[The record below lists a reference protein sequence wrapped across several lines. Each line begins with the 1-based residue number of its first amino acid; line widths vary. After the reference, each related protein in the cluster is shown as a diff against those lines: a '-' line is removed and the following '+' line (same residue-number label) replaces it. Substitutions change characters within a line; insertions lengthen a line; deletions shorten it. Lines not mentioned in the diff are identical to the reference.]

1 MKYDLKGGY
10 KKMKFNFRKIGSVMA
25 SVAMLGSTVG
35 IAAAAAYPG
44 AFTSGGADGVAI
56 VTGTNAGASDFVA
69 ATEIGS
75 NLNAALASNTL
86 TGGVPVGGDSV
97 ALEKS
102 STKFHLGKGVKD
114 IITTAITDSS
124 PGTGLPT
131 LLADGTFTD
140 DDFDEFDYTQKI
152 ELANFTLTMFEDN
165 DYKEDEPVLGSK
177 IANGAAVL
185 DYILEFTD
193 QPEWGDLT
201 TTEIPLMGKKFYV
214 LSSSNTTQTLTLLDS
229 AKTTTLSEGESTTL
243 NIDGKSYDVSIAF
256 IGTSTVKLNVNGQVT
271 NSLAEADTQKVANGA
286 YVGIKDISVQDYAG
300 GTKNVEFS
308 IGSGK
313 LSLVNNTDVQLND
326 ESITDLKS
334 VFTTT
339 FDSTPNLQKINIS
352 WKAEDDLFIADD
364 SQIAMPGFGAV
375 KLSYTGLT
383 SPTEESLKVKASSD
397 TAIQLQNFPLKDGV
411 EDIDIIYGNATN
423 YVGIGK
429 DENNQLATTNDS
441 VLTFNSN
448 VHDQFVASWSDGND
462 AESYLMRATNFK
474 VESGVNKTTFQ
485 YKKGG
490 AWTDARTDGKDG
502 DVVTIGNM
510 EFTINQVNKTAKEVN
525 FTAGTNVAWNTI
537 YSKEGAKF
545 TLPWNNTGGATG
557 NSLLSLATTAGALNT
572 SINGDGGAKP
582 TTFLLQFVEEDKDE
596 SIALGGSANF
606 TLGFN
611 SASTPEVAVTAI
623 AYSSDLNDGPTAS
636 GTSTEILSTDVFR
649 NFVYS
654 ELATEILWN
663 KPSGGQNWIEAKYHG
678 GETYGNFF
686 ISSQETVFS
695 GGSSGTTLSVKDS
708 ETDKITGKNLIV
720 VGGSCVNTVAASLLG
735 SSSPLCGSD
744 FTSITGVSNGE
755 YLIETFARS
764 GGKIATLVAGYEA
777 ADTTNA
783 ASALTTKNPEITVG
797 VKYEGDSSGRFATA

>member
-1 MKYDLKGGY
+1 
-10 KKMKFNFRKIGSVMA
+10 MKFNFRKIGSVMA

-44 AFTSGGADGVAI
+44 AFTGGGADGVAI

-75 NLNAALASNTL
+75 NLNAALASSTL
-86 TGGVPVGGDSV
+86 TGGTPVGGDSV

-131 LLADGTFTD
+131 LLADGKFTD
-140 DDFDEFDYTQKI
+140 DDNDEFDYTQKI
-152 ELANFTLTMFEDN
+152 ELANFTFTMFEDN
-165 DYKEDEPVLGSK
+165 DYKADEPVLGSK
-177 IANGAAVL
+177 IANGAPVL
-185 DYILEFTD
+185 DYIFEFTD
-193 QPEWGDLT
+193 QPLWTDLPT
-201 TTEIPLMGKKFYV
+201 TKIPIMGREYYV
-214 LSSSNTTQTLTLLDS
+214 LSQTENTTLNLLDS
-229 AKTTTLSEGESTTL
+229 ATTETLNEGESVTV
-243 NIDGKSYDVSIAF
+243 NVNGKSYDVSIAF

-271 NSLAEADTQKVANGA
+271 NSLAETETQKIANGA

-300 GTKNVEFS
+300 GIKTVEFS

-313 LSLVNNTDVQLND
+313 LKLVDNTDVELN
-326 ESITDLKS
+326 EEAIT
-334 VFTTT
+334 
-339 FDSTPNLQKINIS
+339 NLQVNFTSSTSKLNKINIS
-352 WKAEDDLFIADD
+352 WKADDDLFIAEE
-364 SQIAMPGFGAV
+364 SQVEMPGFGAI

-383 SPTEESLKVKASSD
+383 SPTEESLKIKASSD
-397 TAIQLQNFPLKDGV
+397 TTIQLQNFPLKDSV
-411 EDIDIIYGNATN
+411 EDIDILFGNSTH

-429 DENNQLATTNDS
+429 DGNNQLATTNS
-441 VLTFNSN
+441 SLNVFNGN
-448 VHDQFVASWSDGND
+448 VHDQFVASWNDGND

-474 VESGVNKTTFQ
+474 ADSGVNKTTFQ
-485 YKKGG
+485 YKNNGV
-490 AWTDARTDGKDG
+490 WTDAKVDAKDG
-502 DVVTIGNM
+502 DTVSLGNL
-510 EFTINQVNKTAKEVN
+510 EFTVNQINKTYKQVN

-545 TLPWNNTGGATG
+545 TLPWNATAPEAG
-557 NSLLSLATTAGALNT
+557 DPGALKNVSATIGAGPAGWLNT
-572 SINGDGGAKP
+572 TKNAADGVMTP
-582 TTFLLQFVEEDKDE
+582 TTFLLQFVEEDKDD
-596 SIALGGSANF
+596 SIAAKGGANF

-623 AYSSDLNDGPTAS
+623 TYSPGTDNIVKS

-663 KPSGGQNWIEAKYHG
+663 KPSGGQNWVEAKYHG

-686 ISSQETVFS
+686 VSSQETVFS

-708 ETDKITGKNLIV
+708 ETDKIEGKNLIV
-720 VGGSCVNTVAASLLG
+720 VGGSCINTVAASLLG